1 MGGGSLMW
9 SASSMSLN
17 QQYKLAPCQLDDK
30 KHKRFKFGKFELKES
45 FQSETK
51 FGPIHVESLTNLT
64 DWHPVNASLLLHNS
78 HRPCYCNIGYQ

>member
-51 FGPIHVESLTNLT
+51 FGPIHVESLTNNT
-64 DWHPVNASLLLHNS
+64 PSMLHNS
-78 HRPCYCNIGYQ
+78 RPCYCNIGYQ